1 MLVYDTI
8 AAAVLAPLTWL
19 GLVFLSGQS
28 PISSHRGWWQGA
40 LIIALGNGSVWL
52 VLNALAVLGL
62 RHIILWGMTIL
73 VVNVLV
79 GLLLF
84 KPSETMQIPLWWRV
98 AWHPLLITA
107 MLVLLAGA
115 CGVV

>member
-1 MLVYDTI
+1 MLIYDTI

-28 PISSHRGWWQGA
+28 PISSQRGWWQGA
-40 LIIALGNGSVWL
+40 LIISLANGLVWL
-52 VLNALAVLGL
+52 VLNALMVLGL
-62 RHIILWGMTIL
+62 RHIILWGMAIL

-79 GLLLF
+79 GWVGF
-84 KPSETMQIPLWWRV
+84 KPSATMQIPLWWRV

-107 MLVLLAGA
+107 MQVLLAGA
-115 CGVV
+115 FGVV